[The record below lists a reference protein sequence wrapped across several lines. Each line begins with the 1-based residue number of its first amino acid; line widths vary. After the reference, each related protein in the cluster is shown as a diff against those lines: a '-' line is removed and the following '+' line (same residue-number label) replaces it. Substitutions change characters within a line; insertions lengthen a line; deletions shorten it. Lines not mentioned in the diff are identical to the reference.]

1 MYIHT
6 YWKRCHDIERRH
18 QKPHSIYKSLKFE
31 DWASCQVCGTRF
43 SSTFGARRLFDED
56 LSGGLCQHLSHLVR
70 LSPSSPSHASC
81 WHAHA
86 SPMVWCP
93 IAAAAYRVPKKILK
107 EILGGKSFGP
117 DCFFFFY
124 ILGLKSNCEPFL
136 SLLVIFVANLF
147 GTPCILQQSHGTSG
161 IGYIVD
167 VMSCCPPGFRCCDH
181 WCDNPKVQPS
191 HISQLHAL
199 VHQAGGLVQ
208 VEPCW
213 CWSPGAL
220 VLWWNNW
227 WQPQPFRLTCQ
238 LPYRALEQA
247 PAWPVLPNV
256 HWLHSHTLFIL
267 LCLGSTLFFFFFH
280 MLANQ
285 TYQEKVS
292 TNGHGSTLTWSVA
305 TSFTLIDRRAYMHMH
320 I

>member
-1 MYIHT
+1 
-6 YWKRCHDIERRH
+6 
-18 QKPHSIYKSLKFE
+18 
-31 DWASCQVCGTRF
+31 
-43 SSTFGARRLFDED
+43 
-56 LSGGLCQHLSHLVR
+56 
-70 LSPSSPSHASC
+70 
-81 WHAHA
+81 
-86 SPMVWCP
+86 MVWCP

-147 GTPCILQQSHGTSG
+147 GTPCILQQNHGTSG

-213 CWSPGAL
+213 CWSSGAL
-220 VLWWNNW
+220 VLCWNNW

>member
-1 MYIHT
+1 MRPADTPMLLHWSGLLLLLLPIVS
-6 YWKRCHDIERRH
+6 
-18 QKPHSIYKSLKFE
+18 QKKQNFPRNLGRQKL
-31 DWASCQVCGTRF
+31 WA
-43 SSTFGARRLFDED
+43 A
-56 LSGGLCQHLSHLVR
+56 LV
-70 LSPSSPSHASC
+70 L
-81 WHAHA
+81 
-86 SPMVWCP
+86 
-93 IAAAAYRVPKKILK
+93 ILTV
-107 EILGGKSFGP
+107 IF
-117 DCFFFFY
+117 
-124 ILGLKSNCEPFL
+124 GLKSSSEPLL
-136 SLLVIFVANLF
+136 SLLVHFVGNLF
-147 GTPCILQQSHGTSG
+147 GTPCILQHSHGTCG
-161 IGYIVD
+161 MGYIVD

-213 CWSPGAL
+213 CWSSGAL
-220 VLWWNNW
+220 VLCWNNW

>member
-1 MYIHT
+1 M
-6 YWKRCHDIERRH
+6 
-18 QKPHSIYKSLKFE
+18 
-31 DWASCQVCGTRF
+31 
-43 SSTFGARRLFDED
+43 
-56 LSGGLCQHLSHLVR
+56 GLTV
-70 LSPSSPSHASC
+70 
-81 WHAHA
+81 
-86 SPMVWCP
+86 
-93 IAAAAYRVPKKILK
+93 
-107 EILGGKSFGP
+107 
-117 DCFFFFY
+117 FFFY

-220 VLWWNNW
+220 VE
-227 WQPQPFRLTCQ
+227 Q
-238 LPYRALEQA
+238 L
-247 PAWPVLPNV
+247 
-256 HWLHSHTLFIL
+256 
-267 LCLGSTLFFFFFH
+267 
-280 MLANQ
+280 
-285 TYQEKVS
+285 
-292 TNGHGSTLTWSVA
+292 VA
-305 TSFTLIDRRAYMHMH
+305 TAAVPTDLPIAIQSIRASTSLASAP
-320 I
+320 

>member
-1 MYIHT
+1 MG
-6 YWKRCHDIERRH
+6 R
-18 QKPHSIYKSLKFE
+18 FE
-31 DWASCQVCGTRF
+31 YQSW
-43 SSTFGARRLFDED
+43 L
-56 LSGGLCQHLSHLVR
+56 
-70 LSPSSPSHASC
+70 
-81 WHAHA
+81 
-86 SPMVWCP
+86 
-93 IAAAAYRVPKKILK
+93 
-107 EILGGKSFGP
+107 
-117 DCFFFFY
+117 FFFV
-124 ILGLKSNCEPFL
+124 ILGLKSNCEPLL
-136 SLLVIFVANLF
+136 SLLILFVGNLF
-147 GTPCILQQSHGTSG
+147 GTPCVLHQSHGTCG
-161 IGYIVD
+161 MGYIVD
-167 VMSCCPPGFRCCDH
+167 VMSCCPPGFWCCDR

-220 VLWWNNW
+220 VLCWNNW

-267 LCLGSTLFFFFFH
+267 LFLGSTLFFFYFH

-285 TYQEKVS
+285 TCQEKAQMPMEASWLGQWQLHSHLLIVGLLLQYRMYVYIFVLRFKS
-292 TNGHGSTLTWSVA
+292 C
-305 TSFTLIDRRAYMHMH
+305 SFDLIRWQRLNLVWRHD
-320 I
+320 